1 MHWVCHEIFNMPS
14 LKKVREILLICLQD
28 DLISDE
34 EFLLLWD
41 ANTSDNLDFPHELY
55 REFSQDYME
64 TDEYKAEFTFEKND
78 IRPDT
83 TFF

>member
-1 MHWVCHEIFNMPS
+1 MEKGNS
-14 LKKVREILLICLQD
+14 LKKVAEILLICHQD

-55 REFSQDYME
+55 PQFSLDDME
-64 TDEYKAEFTFEKND
+64 TGECKAKFTFEKND